1 MNTEESVQVWP
12 RSPVLQPPSVMQIAQ
27 ITVKTALV
35 KSGIPG
41 VEYVINPYLG
51 CGHGCRYCYAVF
63 MKKYARRLQGQPWG
77 SFVEVK
83 VNIAEVLRRELARKR
98 QRGRALLA
106 SVCDPYQ
113 PVEGRYRLTRQ
124 ILAALRD
131 HGWGIDIL
139 TRSPLVVR
147 DLDILAGAAGASVGF
162 SIPTDDEAVRRV
174 TEPQAPSIPARI
186 AALRQVA
193 AAGLRPWVFIA
204 PMLPL
209 SPAHLIELIAPYA
222 DRLRVDP
229 LNYRRQV
236 QALFHRQGWDDA
248 LTDEYAAA
256 TRAELGRLWGARPGS
271 ESK

>member
-1 MNTEESVQVWP
+1 
-12 RSPVLQPPSVMQIAQ
+12 MQIAE

-51 CGHGCRYCYAVF
+51 CGNGCKYCYAVF
-63 MKKYARRLQGQPWG
+63 MKKYARHFQGQPWG
-77 SFVEVK
+77 SFVEAK

-113 PVEGRYRLTRQ
+113 PVEGKYRLTRQ
-124 ILAALRD
+124 CLEALRD
-131 HGWGIDIL
+131 NGWGIDIL

-147 DLDILAGAAGASVGF
+147 DLDILAGAAGVSVGF

-174 TEPQAPSIPARI
+174 TEPQAPSIPARL
-186 AALRQVA
+186 AALQQVA

-204 PMLPL
+204 PMLPMN
-209 SPAHLIELIAPYA
+209 PARLVELIAPYA
-222 DRLRVDP
+222 ARVMMDP

-236 QALFHRQGWDDA
+236 QSLFRQQGWVYA

-256 TRAELGRLWGARPGS
+256 TRAELGRLLGAELKGARAD
-271 ESK
+271 E

>member
-1 MNTEESVQVWP
+1 
-12 RSPVLQPPSVMQIAQ
+12 MQLAE

-41 VEYVINPYLG
+41 VEFVINPYLG

-63 MKKYARRLQGQPWG
+63 MKRYARRFQGQPWG
-77 SFVEVK
+77 SFVEAK

-98 QRGRALLA
+98 QRGRALLS

-113 PVEGRYRLTRQ
+113 PLEGQYRLTRQ

-131 HGWGIDIL
+131 FGWGIDIL

-147 DLDILAGAAGASVGF
+147 DLDILTGTPPVTVGF

-174 TEPQAPSIPARI
+174 TEPQAPPIPARI
-186 AALRQVA
+186 AALKQVA
-193 AAGLRPWVFIA
+193 EAGLHPWVFIT
-204 PMLPL
+204 PMLPMD
-209 SPAHLIELIAPYA
+209 PARLVELIAPYTA
-222 DRLRVDP
+222 DVRLDA

-236 QALFHRQGWDDA
+236 QPLFHRQGWDYA
-248 LTDEYAAA
+248 LTDAYAAA
-256 TRAELGRLWGARPGS
+256 TRAELSRLLGTKAQGARTH
-271 ESK
+271 E